1 MEGWWQERQNFDKL
15 EPLPARLT
23 VGHVPLKDGIG
34 VRFPGRQP
42 TRAALEKRRC
52 NTF

>member
-1 MEGWWQERQNFDKL
+1 MYITHGVWREAKKFGKL
-15 EPLPARLT
+15 RVLPARLT

-42 TRAALEKRRC
+42 VV
-52 NTF
+52 